1 MEQSGTIN
9 KNFKKSYSYT
19 KTEILEMFLDISLK
33 KNFIVKNIGQ
43 FLLFHMVE

>member
-9 KNFKKSYSYT
+9 KNFKKSYSHT